1 MAFCIWF
8 SSLSVFSK
16 FTHVT
21 ADINTSFVYVPEEYF
36 RVHLHLFYLYIF
48 KSIHPIWVVPAF
60 FAVRNNSTFCARF
73 CVNMS
78 FCSLGCASVSG
89 IARTYGNCLR
99 RDV

>member
-1 MAFCIWF
+1 MSQQISILHFFMCLRNISGCTYIYF
-8 SSLSVFSK
+8 IYTFLSPFIQSG
-16 FTHVT
+16 
-21 ADINTSFVYVPEEYF
+21 
-36 RVHLHLFYLYIF
+36 LFLL
-48 KSIHPIWVVPAF
+48 F